1 MNIFNFFSKKN
12 SLNKKLSFFE
22 KVKKSLVGR
31 SKISFNDLD
40 FLEEILIKADIGVDI
55 TIKLINIVKN
65 RVSREK
71 YINIKDLNLLLK
83 EEILILIKKNI
94 NNSFLNFSDFI
105 NSINIKP
112 YIILVVGVN
121 GVGKTT
127 TVAKLAYQFKK
138 HNKKVIIGAA
148 DTFRAGAIDQILK
161 WGEKI
166 DIEVVS
172 NFNKD
177 PSSIVYDSIKKGI
190 KNKSDIII
198 IDTAGRLHNKLNLM
212 NELLKIKK
220 VIQKKITK
228 APHEIL
234 LVLDATTGQN
244 AFAQASKFTEI
255 INIDSIAITKLDGT
269 AKGGIVIS
277 IIEKFKIPIKY
288 IGMGENINDL
298 NYFNVNLFIDSF
310 F

>member
-1 MNIFNFFSKKN
+1 M
-12 SLNKKLSFFE
+12 
-22 KVKKSLVGR
+22 
-31 SKISFNDLD
+31 
-40 FLEEILIKADIGVDI
+40 
-55 TIKLINIVKN
+55 
-65 RVSREK
+65 
-71 YINIKDLNLLLK
+71 
-83 EEILILIKKNI
+83 
-94 NNSFLNFSDFI
+94 
-105 NSINIKP
+105 
-112 YIILVVGVN
+112 
-121 GVGKTT
+121 
-127 TVAKLAYQFKK
+127 
-138 HNKKVIIGAA
+138 
-148 DTFRAGAIDQILK
+148 
-161 WGEKI
+161 
-166 DIEVVS
+166 
-172 NFNKD
+172 
-177 PSSIVYDSIKKGI
+177 
-190 KNKSDIII
+190 
-198 IDTAGRLHNKLNLM
+198 
-212 NELLKIKK
+212 LKIKK